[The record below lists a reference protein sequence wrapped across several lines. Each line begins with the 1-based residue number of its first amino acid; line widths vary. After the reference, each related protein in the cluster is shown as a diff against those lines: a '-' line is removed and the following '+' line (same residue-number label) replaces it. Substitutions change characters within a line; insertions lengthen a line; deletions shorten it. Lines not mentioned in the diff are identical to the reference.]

1 MHHNPIKLTCPDL
14 IRRGAVALAP
24 MLAALTGACGDYA
37 AYDGGSATG
46 AASGYGDYEPPPQ
59 GEAPLPPSDD
69 VAADDGDAQACD
81 ESSPVT
87 LFLSPDDSNSHA
99 RKTLDDLESYYWT
112 AVKQNYCKS
121 YQRNPLRECPVYD
134 DGNYRCDTAVS
145 FGDPTRLD
153 VVLDL
158 RRRLCRLGPQDREIV
173 LRTFQGENSKEIARA
188 LKMTDANVRQRLKR
202 ALERIGDA

>member
-1 MHHNPIKLTCPDL
+1 MSAPSSSRATVEKATDWL
-14 IRRGAVALAP
+14 IRYKSTDRDTANAVA
-24 MLAALTGACGDYA
+24 YA
-37 AYDGGSATG
+37 TVWS
-46 AASGYGDYEPPPQ
+46 
-59 GEAPLPPSDD
+59 
-69 VAADDGDAQACD
+69 VCR
-81 ESSPVT
+81 V
-87 LFLSPDDSNSHA
+87 HA